1 MKFYFI
7 QPRPE
12 LRNFVKKIWWCESF
26 DGMQPSA
33 SNLAVPNGCSKI
45 IITCVNSIISRVGD
59 YTWQS
64 KEQGLYFIGNRDN
77 PVQIS
82 TPEKMTVFIGIEFYP
97 FGAYPIFGIP
107 MYETANQS
115 FYFEDI
121 LEKWGRNINE
131 AICNLSRVEDKIAFI
146 QRKLIEIKIKK
157 QLDNPLV
164 EYCVKS
170 LKLTNG
176 QMTITD
182 LQSRSG
188 YSRRYLEI
196 LFKDHVGLS
205 LKTLSNIFRFQKF
218 YEDWANG
225 QPYDRIMERLYNYYY
240 DQAHFNK
247 EFKKMTGF
255 SPKHFSSTVSNE
267 FGRQLTLH

>member
-7 QPRPE
+7 QPQPE
-12 LRNFVKKIWWCESF
+12 LHNFVKKIWWCETS

-45 IITCVNSIISRVGD
+45 IITCANSIISRVGD
-59 YTWQS
+59 HTWQS

-82 TPEKMTVFIGIEFYP
+82 TPKKMTVFIGIEFYP
-97 FGAYPIFGIP
+97 FGAYPIFGIS
-107 MYETANQS
+107 MSETANQS
-115 FYFEDI
+115 FHFEEI
-121 LEKWGRNINE
+121 LEKWGKNVNE
-131 AICNLSRVEDKIAFI
+131 TICNLSQIEDKVAFI
-146 QRKLIEIKIKK
+146 QQKLIEIKIKR
-157 QLDNPLV
+157 QLENPLV
-164 EYCVKS
+164 EYCVNS
-170 LKLTNG
+170 LKSTNG
-176 QMTITD
+176 LMTISE
-182 LQSRSG
+182 LQSRTG

-196 LFKDHVGLS
+196 LFKDYVGLS
-205 LKTLSNIFRFQKF
+205 IKTLGKIFRFQKF
-218 YEDWANG
+218 YKDWATG
-225 QPYDRIMERLYNYYY
+225 QPYERIIEGLYNYYY
-240 DQAHFNK
+240 DQAHFAK